1 MFAWSCWSGCWM
13 ASSCSDLGT
22 LNLIHTL
29 PAPHI
34 CLVAVHFHGMLQ
46 CPAPALPATRPP
58 LARTTPAM
66 TLAATAAPTSTPPRL
81 PATPTPPAW
90 PSTSCPTMAFTAPR
104 SLPRLSPATH
114 ACASTPRTP
123 PPVRHGLIEGWGQ
136 QVCWITP
143 PPVRHGL
150 IEGWGQQVCWIT
162 PPPVRHGLI
171 EGWGQQ
177 VCWIARRGWWQWR
190 ECFTSTRIS
199 HHTSPELND
208 YPAPAA
214 AAITLQAAASAALC
228 RSRRSS
234 SCCPSSTP
242 KTPEHAAVQAS

>member
-136 QVCWITP
+136 QVCWI
-143 PPVRHGL
+143 
-150 IEGWGQQVCWIT
+150 
-162 PPPVRHGLI
+162 
-171 EGWGQQ
+171 
-177 VCWIARRGWWQWR
+177 ARRGWWQWR

-234 SCCPSSTP
+234 SCCPSSALQTL
-242 KTPEHAAVQAS
+242 EHAAVQAS